1 MTEAFLLVRKNP
13 FQLEKDL
20 NEEISEMI
28 LLAKT
33 LDYTISNTVIQNK
46 RNIDSSTYF
55 GKGKVETIISQ
66 MKEIGVKILF
76 VNDELKPSHYKNI
89 QKICGKKIRLIDRT
103 KLILDIFQN
112 HAKTNESKAQIQLA
126 LLEYM
131 LPRLAGK
138 WTHLE
143 RQLGGTGIRGGPG
156 EKQIEIDRRLVRKDI
171 TKLKRDLN
179 KIAIQRNTQR
189 KSRAEFFK
197 ISLVGYT
204 NAGKSSLLK
213 ILTGHEAYIKDQ
225 LFATLDTTTKKTKI
239 GGDTEVLISDTVGF
253 LRNLPHDLIASF
265 RSTLSDIQESDLIIK
280 VIDISSSDIDG
291 HINTIDET
299 LKFLNCDDKKTLIVF
314 NKIDLIKDNQTFRKI
329 NNQYNNPIMVSVAE
343 QLKINRLEEKIYKIV
358 NSNLSLYKLTCSH
371 DKGYIKKE
379 IYKRATKVVEVA
391 DYNSI
396 KFKFRCSKEDYN
408 YLKNLK

>member
-33 LDYTISNTVIQNK
+33 LDYKISNTVIQNK

-66 MKEIGVKILF
+66 MKEMEVKILF

-171 TKLKRDLN
+171 TKLKRDLD

-189 KSRAEFFK
+189 KSRTEFFK

-213 ILTGHEAYIKDQ
+213 VLTGHEAYIKDQ
-225 LFATLDTTTKKTKI
+225 LFATLDTTTKKTQI

-265 RSTLSDIQESDLIIK
+265 RSTLSDIQESDLILK
-280 VIDISSSDIDG
+280 VIDISSTDIDG
-291 HINTIDET
+291 HINTIDDT
-299 LKFLNCDDKKTLIVF
+299 LNFLNCDDKKTLIVF
-314 NKIDLIKDNQTFRKI
+314 NKIDLIKDNQIFKKI
-329 NNQYNNPIMVSVAE
+329 NTKYNNPIMVSAVE
-343 QLKINRLEEKIYKIV
+343 KLKINRLEEKIYKIV
-358 NSNLSLYKLTCSH
+358 NSNLSSYELTCSH
-371 DKGYIKKE
+371 DRGYIKKE

-396 KFKFRCSKEDYN
+396 KFKFRCTKEDFK

>member
-1 MTEAFLLVRKNP
+1 MTEAFLLVRKKP

-33 LDYTISNTVIQNK
+33 VNYTISNTVIQNK

-66 MKEIGVKILF
+66 MKEMQVKILF

-189 KSRAEFFK
+189 KSRTEFFK

-213 ILTGHEAYIKDQ
+213 VLTGHEAYIKDQ
-225 LFATLDTTTKKTKI
+225 LFATLDTTTKKTEI

-265 RSTLSDIQESDLIIK
+265 RSTLSDIQESDLILK
-280 VIDISSSDIDG
+280 VIDISSTDIDG
-291 HINTIDET
+291 HINTIDDT

-314 NKIDLIKDNQTFRKI
+314 NKIDLIKDIQTFKKI
-329 NNQYNNPIMVSVAE
+329 NTQYNNPIMVSAVE

-358 NSNLSLYKLTCSH
+358 NSNLSSYELICSH
-371 DKGYIKKE
+371 DRGYIKKE

-396 KFKFRCSKEDYN
+396 KFKFRCTKEDFK

>member
-33 LDYTISNTVIQNK
+33 LNYNISNTVIQNK

-66 MKEIGVKILF
+66 MKEMEVKILF

-189 KSRAEFFK
+189 KSRTEFFK

-213 ILTGHEAYIKDQ
+213 VLTGHEAYIKDQ
-225 LFATLDTTTKKTKI
+225 LFATLDTTTKKTQI

-265 RSTLSDIQESDLIIK
+265 RSTLSDIQESDLILK
-280 VIDISSSDIDG
+280 VIDISSTDIDG
-291 HINTIDET
+291 HINTIDDT

-314 NKIDLIKDNQTFRKI
+314 NKIDLIKDNQTFKKI
-329 NNQYNNPIMVSVAE
+329 NTKYNNPIMVSAVE
-343 QLKINRLEEKIYKIV
+343 KLKINRLEEKIYKIV
-358 NSNLSLYKLTCSH
+358 NSNLSSYELICSH
-371 DKGYIKKE
+371 DRGYIKKE

-396 KFKFRCSKEDYN
+396 KFKFRCTKEDFK

>member
-33 LDYTISNTVIQNK
+33 LNYNISNTVIQNK

-66 MKEIGVKILF
+66 MKEMQVKILF

-189 KSRAEFFK
+189 KSRTEFFK

-213 ILTGHEAYIKDQ
+213 VLTGHEAYIKDQ
-225 LFATLDTTTKKTKI
+225 LFATLDTTTKKTEI

-265 RSTLSDIQESDLIIK
+265 RSTLSDIQESDLILK
-280 VIDISSSDIDG
+280 VIDISSTDIDG
-291 HINTIDET
+291 HINTIDDT

-314 NKIDLIKDNQTFRKI
+314 NKIDLIKDIQTFKKI
-329 NNQYNNPIMVSVAE
+329 NTQYNNPIMVSAVE

-358 NSNLSLYKLTCSH
+358 NSNLSSYELICGH
-371 DKGYIKKE
+371 DRGYIKKE

-396 KFKFRCSKEDYN
+396 KFKFRCTKEDFK

>member
-33 LDYTISNTVIQNK
+33 LNYNISNTVIQNK

-66 MKEIGVKILF
+66 MKEMQVKILF

-189 KSRAEFFK
+189 KSRTEFFK

-213 ILTGHEAYIKDQ
+213 VLTGHEAYIKDQ
-225 LFATLDTTTKKTKI
+225 LFATLDTTTKKTEI

-265 RSTLSDIQESDLIIK
+265 RSTLSDIQESDLILK
-280 VIDISSSDIDG
+280 VIDISSTDIDG
-291 HINTIDET
+291 HINTIDDT

-314 NKIDLIKDNQTFRKI
+314 NKIDLIKDIQTFKKI
-329 NNQYNNPIMVSVAE
+329 NTQYNNPIMVSAVE

-358 NSNLSLYKLTCSH
+358 NSNLSSYELICSH
-371 DKGYIKKE
+371 DRGYIKKE

-396 KFKFRCSKEDYN
+396 KFKFRCTKEDFK